1 MQRYLLIFA
10 CVAVVAACGKVGDL
24 VELMEV
30 SNTVETELE
39 NLHGLKSR
47 VTFNKVNGTLKTVG
61 VVFDQEEVGDLTV
74 AEIVVLV
81 EPSIR
86 RHFKETPEVLSVSVV
101 VRQ

>member
-1 MQRYLLIFA
+1 MQRYMLIFA
-10 CVAVVAACGKVGDL
+10 CVFVLAACGKVGDL

-39 NLHGLKSR
+39 NLHGLESR
-47 VTFNKVNGTLKTVG
+47 VIFNKVNGKLKTVS
-61 VVFDQEEVGDLTV
+61 VIFDQEEVGDLTF

-81 EPSIR
+81 EPSVR

-101 VRQ
+101 VRE